1 MSRIPLKQLKQS
13 GAVDFNVARYNSTT
27 GQWEP
32 AVELASAPTI
42 EDKSLTPA
50 VTSGDESST
59 GLTITSTPQGERY
72 VTVIVN
78 GISYEVGDGYKTFD
92 CYFSD
97 DGGTTARNLFDVE
110 AGDTLY
116 WNGTI
121 AGFDL
126 SGTDRVDFDYD
137 VDAAGNPEVLA
148 PHAYRHEDGG
158 DDELTVQNLGS
169 GAATAGHILRA
180 DGSGGWAV
188 GSLNHAATHADG
200 GADELT
206 VQNLGSGGAS
216 SGQILEADGSGGWNV
231 VNHTAP
237 SHAASHSDGGS
248 DEITVQDLGS
258 GAASAGFL
266 LQADGA
272 GGLSFVSAPPPGA
285 HASTHADGGS
295 DEITVQDLGSGAAGA
310 GSVLQADGAG
320 GLAFAPFAHAATHEQ
335 GGADEL
341 TAQNL
346 GSGSAPDGYVM
357 VADGLGG
364 WNVEEQSGGAGT
376 GIVVSPIVA
385 GLQSSGSTTPSA
397 VGATVLNPSEL
408 GYPAAIL
415 TLEVVLQVTNSG
427 FDGYFELFSIDDGYA
442 VVHDEISTNELTPTL
457 LTATLSIGTAFN
469 IDAALDNLLEGRV
482 YLASGAGAGD
492 RVICKYAAIRSK
504 PI

>member
-126 SGTDRVDFDYD
+126 SGTDRIDLDYD

-180 DGSGGWAV
+180 DGSGGWTV

-206 VQNLGSGGAS
+206 VQDLGSGGAA

-231 VNHTAP
+231 VNHTTP
-237 SHAASHSDGGS
+237 SHAATHSDGGA

-272 GGLSFVSAPPPGA
+272 GGLVFVSAPAPGA
-285 HASTHADGGS
+285 HA
-295 DEITVQDLGSGAAGA
+295 L
-310 GSVLQADGAG
+310 
-320 GLAFAPFAHAATHEQ
+320 THEQ

-415 TLEVVLQVTNSG
+415 TLEVVLQVTNPS

-457 LTATLSIGTAFN
+457 LTATLSIGPAFN